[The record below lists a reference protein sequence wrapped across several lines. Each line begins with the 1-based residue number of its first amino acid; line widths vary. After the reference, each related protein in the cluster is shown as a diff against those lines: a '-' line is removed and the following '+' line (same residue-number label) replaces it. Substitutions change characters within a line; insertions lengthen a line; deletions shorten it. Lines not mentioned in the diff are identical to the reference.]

1 MSPPFSD
8 LQRIQE
14 IYDCK
19 KILKRNDRLLYLR
32 EKEKKKKKLTKLLE
46 QKLDQE
52 LSYRIRLDWHE
63 FIIN

>member
-32 EKEKKKKKLTKLLE
+32 ENFKDLMELNSFTIF
-46 QKLDQE
+46 QK
-52 LSYRIRLDWHE
+52 Y
-63 FIIN
+63 

>member
-32 EKEKKKKKLTKLLE
+32 EKEKKKKNLTKLL
-46 QKLDQE
+46 
-52 LSYRIRLDWHE
+52 
-63 FIIN
+63 

>member
-19 KILKRNDRLLYLR
+19 KILKRNDRLLYLK
-32 EKEKKKKKLTKLLE
+32 EKEKKKKKLTKLL
-46 QKLDQE
+46 
-52 LSYRIRLDWHE
+52 
-63 FIIN
+63 

>member
-52 LSYRIRLDWHE
+52 LSYRIRLD
-63 FIIN
+63 